1 MTASGNGRPATRPP
15 HQPPPYPQHVTRATR
30 LTVVLLLNLALVA
43 GLVLAGVSAH
53 SVGVLAAGADY
64 LVDAAAIGVSLLA
77 IALARRPPSRRR
89 PGGYPRATA
98 YAALINVTLLV
109 AVVILVATEA
119 GRRLITGTGHVHGLP
134 VLIASGVAAVAMLA
148 GGLILRGD
156 EDAEDDTEGD
166 RANMR
171 AVVLDTLADSAAAAG
186 VAITG
191 AIILAAPALAWLDP
205 TIALVI
211 AAVISYHALPLIRDV
226 VRTLRQQHLH
236 PPSAAQ

>member
-1 MTASGNGRPATRPP
+1 MTRT
-15 HQPPPYPQHVTRATR
+15 TR

-43 GLVLAGVSAH
+43 GLVAAGISAH
-53 SVGVLAAGADY
+53 SVGVLAAGGDY
-64 LVDAAAIGVSLLA
+64 LADAAAIGVSLLA

-98 YAALINVTLLV
+98 YAALLNVTLLLAV
-109 AVVILVATEA
+109 AVLVVTEA
-119 GRRLITGTGHVHGLP
+119 TRRLITGTGHVHGLP

-148 GGLILRGD
+148 GGLILRAD
-156 EDAEDDTEGD
+156 EDAEDDSEGD

-186 VAITG
+186 VAISG

-205 TIALVI
+205 TVALAI
-211 AAVISYHALPLIRDV
+211 AAVIAYHALVLIRDV
-226 VRTLRQQHLH
+226 VGMLRRPHRA
-236 PPSAAQ
+236 PPPAPH

>member
-1 MTASGNGRPATRPP
+1 MTRTA
-15 HQPPPYPQHVTRATR
+15 R

-43 GLVLAGVSAH
+43 GLVVAGISAH
-53 SVGVLAAGADY
+53 SVGVLAAGGDY
-64 LVDAAAIGVSLLA
+64 LADAAAIGVSLLA
-77 IALARRPPSRRR
+77 ITLARRPPSRRH

-98 YAALINVTLLV
+98 YAALLNVTLLL
-109 AVVILVATEA
+109 AVVILVVTEA
-119 GRRLITGTGHVHGLP
+119 ARRLIAGTGQVHGLA
-134 VLIASGVAAVAMLA
+134 VLIASGIAAVAMLA

-156 EDAEDDTEGD
+156 GEAEDDTEGD